1 MRHADIEAAL
11 VWRPGVLRRSRDE
24 GTREFWRTL
33 NLYLSVQSGPLN
45 DENRLGTAA
54 AGLQLEMRGH
64 PDQAVEIYGRLF
76 SDDDPLVKILGGCL
90 LMWAQSDN
98 DLTIRGLESTVT
110 QVNDHVL
117 RCSIWCKMM
126 TFSLDIAQLENVE
139 KFVSLAENEAR
150 NRPSM
155 LNALRWV
162 RYRYLD
168 QIQDFHPS
176 NAISDPRVDVREI
189 VDLELSAT
197 RKLVSSAL
205 VARAKGVEDQSFSFG
220 RTELDDLQAAELQ
233 ATWSGA
239 AWALP
244 QLRKHLGAELLL
256 TGEGSKE
263 IGRGVSLWII
273 GGGDSLITVVDEAER
288 HFEADTAKWII
299 ETQLLNGHRPGTE
312 KAFSEFRLAV
322 WDLVPLSFVDD
333 WLQSLRPSKEM
344 GIGNHFDEQ
353 VWSWLALRSPTQWG
367 LRFAELTDK
376 SREAVVTEMPRQV
389 AELIPESVATLVAED
404 VEKVLKRTLL
414 VGSERW
420 DVVDRLSDVLLCL
433 GSDVAD
439 IASGHF
445 EIFSTLPAASRI
457 RISYEQQTISSQLNV
472 GEAIGE
478 LENGIGNRLEE
489 AHNNTFSFLGYD
501 IYERLAMGAIVEP
514 SKVDSVVDV
523 LIRTALDIPSAFE
536 DRLNSLSALHLID
549 SAELL
554 PERVVDELL
563 TVRAGTGRGIM
574 GNSLPAELI
583 DVMVIALTSSAQ
595 NSKEIA
601 PRCVALSRH
610 PDARVRRLVVALAP
624 SLNKEHRSEWI
635 ESISLA
641 SLFDPDRAI
650 IKTGIESLPRL
661 DSSRSA
667 IASAVPRL
675 VELMGSQSRQ
685 IRASII
691 RTALKIDSYR
701 SDSILQNLVSEA
713 HKDRSWIVRY
723 EASGRAFPLE

>member
-1 MRHADIEAAL
+1 M
-11 VWRPGVLRRSRDE
+11 
-24 GTREFWRTL
+24 
-33 NLYLSVQSGPLN
+33 
-45 DENRLGTAA
+45 
-54 AGLQLEMRGH
+54 
-64 PDQAVEIYGRLF
+64 
-76 SDDDPLVKILGGCL
+76 
-90 LMWAQSDN
+90 
-98 DLTIRGLESTVT
+98 
-110 QVNDHVL
+110 
-117 RCSIWCKMM
+117 
-126 TFSLDIAQLENVE
+126 
-139 KFVSLAENEAR
+139 
-150 NRPSM
+150 
-155 LNALRWV
+155 
-162 RYRYLD
+162 
-168 QIQDFHPS
+168 
-176 NAISDPRVDVREI
+176 
-189 VDLELSAT
+189 
-197 RKLVSSAL
+197 
-205 VARAKGVEDQSFSFG
+205 
-220 RTELDDLQAAELQ
+220 
-233 ATWSGA
+233 
-239 AWALP
+239 
-244 QLRKHLGAELLL
+244 
-256 TGEGSKE
+256 
-263 IGRGVSLWII
+263 
-273 GGGDSLITVVDEAER
+273 
-288 HFEADTAKWII
+288 
-299 ETQLLNGHRPGTE
+299 
-312 KAFSEFRLAV
+312 
-322 WDLVPLSFVDD
+322 
-333 WLQSLRPSKEM
+333 
-344 GIGNHFDEQ
+344 
-353 VWSWLALRSPTQWG
+353 
-367 LRFAELTDK
+367 
-376 SREAVVTEMPRQV
+376 TEMPRQV